1 MDYEEKIKDKLGK
14 NLKPCKSSFINN
26 LTGSK
31 NNEAPLQFL
40 FEVQAKYVDVYVK
53 WNTTLA
59 YKILTQMDCLTLNYK
74 A

>member
-1 MDYEEKIKDKLGK
+1 MKLHC
-14 NLKPCKSSFINN
+14 NFCLRYRQ
-26 LTGSK
+26 
-31 NNEAPLQFL
+31 LQ
-40 FEVQAKYVDVYVK
+40 VKYVDVYVK

>member
-14 NLKPCKSSFINN
+14 NLKPYKSCFINN

-40 FEVQAKYVDVYVK
+40 FEVQA
-53 WNTTLA
+53 TSG
-59 YKILTQMDCLTLNYK
+59 KICGCLCKMEYNPCL
-74 A
+74 